1 MGYTKILALVLVV
14 LLWGCDQ
21 SASKKGDLINF
32 VPQNSELVLK
42 ISNFE
47 TLQSDIKNSALIS
60 EFSKTNA
67 TTYFTETHNLFTYL
81 NPKSE
86 SFLCLSTR
94 NDSITDYTFIAQQD
108 STLFN
113 TDSIQNRS
121 VETLKFDDISLQRII
136 IDNKTSYS
144 ATKDSVF
151 IASSSQEIVTAI
163 LKGENK
169 QTPDFKKAIS
179 VKENSDLKA
188 IINNPKVYLND
199 STNVNFATNIALDIS
214 VLPNAL
220 TATGVALA
228 RDTVPQL
235 LRVFEGQVPQQND
248 LEQLIPKD
256 ALSATSYTFNDAA
269 ELIKHLQ
276 PFQTVKPSENAGSIL
291 GSLNEIGEIFLKEGN
306 AIVLKSIDIDMT
318 NEALAKYISEKNTFR
333 ETTIYDFNQPN
344 LLHQT
349 LTPLISSTE
358 VSQAFQ
364 LDDFFVISENE
375 ATTQAIITAYK
386 NNDVLGKSYYFEDAA
401 TQLSNASSILLYKL
415 GDRITD
421 AIAPYFSSEIRS
433 EIASVSL
440 SNYPLA
446 LLQFTYD
453 RDFAH
458 VNLVCKEA
466 SETKQETGIVSE
478 QFSIELENTILG
490 EPQLFTNHRT
500 NGKDIVV
507 QDIGNKLYFISEKGK
522 TLWTKKLDNPIL
534 GKIHE
539 VDILRNGKKQLAF
552 VTKNDLYILDRNGKN
567 VSPFPLQFKDKITQ
581 PLSVFDYDNNRKYRF
596 IITQGSELFMYNNS
610 GNIVKGFTFEKAKSN
625 IVLPPQHIRMGNKDY
640 IVIAEEN
647 GHLNIL
653 HRTGKVR
660 VPLSKKFEFSEIPIE
675 EEKNN
680 FVVITKD
687 NNKISIS
694 QTGKTTTQTL
704 DVSNSYGF
712 VVSGNVKAT
721 MDDNLLRIN
730 GKLTELP
737 FGIYTQPKI
746 FTVNR
751 SKYITTT
758 ETQESKVY
766 VFDTSGDLLHGF
778 PVYGTSASEI
788 GRLSSKAEIGLVVKG
803 SEKEVVLYHL

>member
-1 MGYTKILALVLVV
+1 MGYTKILALVFIV

-21 SASKKGDLINF
+21 SATKKGELINF
-32 VPQNSELVLK
+32 VPQNSDLVLK

-60 EFSKTNA
+60 EFSKTKA
-67 TTYFTETHNLFTYL
+67 TTYFTEAHTLFKHL

-86 SFLCLSTR
+86 SFLSIRKR
-94 NDSITDYTFIAQQD
+94 NDSITDFTFIARQD

-113 TDSIQNRS
+113 IDSIQNRS
-121 VETLKFDDISLQRII
+121 VETLKLDDISLQRINI
-136 IDNKTSYS
+136 ENKTAYS
-144 ATKDSVF
+144 AIQDSVF
-151 IASSSQEIVTAI
+151 IASSSQEIITAI
-163 LKGENK
+163 LRGKNK
-169 QTPDFKKAIS
+169 LDPDFKKAIS
-179 VKENSDLKA
+179 VKENSELTA
-188 IINNPKVYLND
+188 VISNPKVFLND
-199 STNVNFATNIALDIS
+199 STTVNFATNIALDIS

-235 LRVFEGQVPQQND
+235 LKVFEGQVPQQND
-248 LEQLIPKD
+248 LKQIIPKN
-256 ALSATSYTFNDAA
+256 ALSAVSYTYNDAVTLS
-269 ELIKHLQ
+269 ENLH
-276 PFQTVKPSENAGSIL
+276 PFQTITLSENTNSIL
-291 GSLNEIGEIFLKEGN
+291 GSVNEIGEIFLKEGS
-306 AIVLKSIDIDMT
+306 AIVLKSIDSDMT
-318 NEALAKYISEKNTFR
+318 NEALGKYLSENNSFR
-333 ETTIYDFNQPN
+333 ETTIYDFNQPH
-344 LLHQT
+344 LLYKT
-349 LTPLISSTE
+349 LNPLISNTKL
-358 VSQAFQ
+358 SQAFQ
-364 LDDFFVISENE
+364 LDDFFVFSENE
-375 ATTQAIITAYK
+375 AITQAIITAYK
-386 NNDVLGKSYYFEDAA
+386 NNDVVEESYYFKDAS
-401 TQLSNASSILLYKL
+401 TQLSNASSILIYKM
-415 GDRITD
+415 GDKITD
-421 AIAPYFSSEIRS
+421 AIAPYFSSEIATIS
-433 EIASVSL
+433 P

-466 SETKQETGIVSE
+466 SETKQTTGTVAE
-478 QFSIELENTILG
+478 KFSIELESTVLG
-490 EPQLFTNHRT
+490 DPQLFTNHRT
-500 NGKDIVV
+500 NGKDIIV
-507 QDIGNKLYFISEKGK
+507 QDIQNKLYFISEEGK
-522 TLWTKKLDNPIL
+522 TLWTKKLNNPIL

-539 VDILRNGKKQLAF
+539 VDVLRNGKKQLAF
-552 VTKNDLYILDRNGKN
+552 VTKNDFYVLDRTGNN
-567 VSPFPLQFKDKITQ
+567 VSPFPLQFKDEITQ

-596 IITQGSELFMYNNS
+596 IITQGKELFMYENS
-610 GNIVKGFTFEKAKSN
+610 GKIVKGFTFEKAKSD

-640 IVIAEEN
+640 IVIAEQN

-675 EEKNN
+675 EEGSS

-712 VVSGNVKAT
+712 VVNGNVKAT

-751 SKYITTT
+751 NKYITTT

-766 VFDTSGDLLHGF
+766 VFDASGDLLNGF
-778 PVYGTSASEI
+778 PVYGTSPAEI
-788 GRLSSKAEIGLVVKG
+788 GRLSSKSKVGIVIKG
-803 SEKEVVLYHL
+803 SEKEIVLYNL

>member
-14 LLWGCDQ
+14 LLWSCDQ
-21 SASKKGDLINF
+21 SASNKGELIDF

-60 EFSKTNA
+60 AFSKTNA
-67 TTYFTETHNLFTYL
+67 TTYFSETHNLFTYL

-86 SFLCLSTR
+86 SFLCISSR
-94 NDSITDYTFIAQQD
+94 NDSITDYTFIARQD
-108 STLFN
+108 STVFN

-121 VETLKFDDISLQRII
+121 IETLKFDDISLQRII
-136 IDNKTSYS
+136 IDNKTAYS
-144 ATKDSVF
+144 AIQDSVF
-151 IASSSQEIVTAI
+151 IASSSQEIVAAI
-163 LKGENK
+163 LKGKNK
-169 QTPDFKKAIS
+169 QAPNFKKAIS
-179 VKENSDLKA
+179 VKEDSDLKA
-188 IINNPKVYLND
+188 IINTPKVYVND
-199 STNVNFATNIALDIS
+199 STNINFATNIALDIS
-214 VLPNAL
+214 LLPNAL

-248 LEQLIPKD
+248 LEQLIPID
-256 ALSATSYTFNDAA
+256 ALSANSYTFNDAT

-276 PFQTVKPSENAGSIL
+276 PFQTTKPSEHAGSIL
-291 GSLNEIGEIFLKEGN
+291 GSVNELGEIFLNEGH
-306 AIVLKSIDIDMT
+306 ATVLKSIDTDMT
-318 NEALAKYISEKNTFR
+318 NEALAKFISENNTFR
-333 ETTIYDFNQPN
+333 ETTIYDFNQPD
-344 LLHQT
+344 LLYKT
-349 LTPLISSTE
+349 LTPLISPTE

-386 NNDVLGKSYYFEDAA
+386 NNDVLGKSYYFEDASA
-401 TQLSNASSILLYKL
+401 QLSNASSILLYKM

-421 AIAPYFSSEIRS
+421 AIAPYFSSEIAT
-433 EIASVSL
+433 ISL

-466 SETKQETGIVSE
+466 SETKQTTGTVSE

-490 EPQLFTNHRT
+490 DPQLFTNHRT

-552 VTKNDLYILDRNGKN
+552 VTKNDFYVLDRNGKN
-567 VSPFPLQFKDKITQ
+567 VSPFPLQFKDEITQ

-596 IITQGSELFMYNNS
+596 IITQGRELFMYNNS

-675 EEKNN
+675 EEGNS

-687 NNKISIS
+687 NNKVSIS

-751 SKYITTT
+751 NKYITTT

-766 VFDTSGDLLHGF
+766 VFDASGDALHGF

-788 GRLSSKAEIGLVVKG
+788 GGLSSNRKIGLVVKG
-803 SEKEVVLYHL
+803 SEKEVVLYRLK

>member
-1 MGYTKILALVLVV
+1 MGYTKILALVFVV
-14 LLWGCDQ
+14 LLWSCDQ
-21 SASKKGDLINF
+21 SASKKGELIDF
-32 VPQNSELVLK
+32 VPQNSDLVLR

-47 TLQSDIKNSALIS
+47 TLQSDLKNSSLVS
-60 EFSKTNA
+60 KFSKTNLN
-67 TTYFTETHNLFTYL
+67 TYFTKNHNLFKYL
-81 NPKSE
+81 NPTSE
-86 SFLCLSTR
+86 SFLSISTR
-94 NDSITDYTFIAQQD
+94 NDSITDYTFIARQD
-108 STLFN
+108 STVFS

-121 VETLKFDDISLQRII
+121 VETLKFDDISLQRVT
-136 IDNKTSYS
+136 IDNQIAYS
-144 ATKDSVF
+144 AIQDSVF
-151 IASSSQEIVTAI
+151 IASSSQQIVASI
-163 LKGENK
+163 LKGKNK

-179 VKENSDLKA
+179 VKENSELTA
-188 IINNPKVYLND
+188 VINNPKVYLND

-248 LEQLIPKD
+248 LEQIIPKD
-256 ALSATSYTFNDAA
+256 ALSANSYTYNDAT
-269 ELIKHLQ
+269 ELIKNLK
-276 PFQTVKPSENAGSIL
+276 PFQKSSSSENIGTVLGSI
-291 GSLNEIGEIFLKEGN
+291 NEIGEVFLKEGN
-306 AIVLKSIDIDMT
+306 AIVLKSIDTDMT
-318 NEALAKYISEKNTFR
+318 NEALAKYISENNTFR
-333 ETTIYDFNQPN
+333 ETTIYDFIPPN
-344 LLHQT
+344 LFNQT
-349 LTPLISSTE
+349 LTPLISTTGL
-358 VSQAFQ
+358 SQAFQ
-364 LDDFFVISENE
+364 LDDFFVVSENE
-375 ATTQAIITAYK
+375 AVTQAIITAYK
-386 NNDVLGKSYYFEDAA
+386 NNDVLGKSYNFEDASA
-401 TQLSNASSILLYKL
+401 QLSNTSSILMYKM
-415 GDRITD
+415 GNRITD
-421 AIAPYFSSEIRS
+421 AIAPYFSSEIAT
-433 EIASVSL
+433 ISL
-440 SNYPLA
+440 SDYPLA
-446 LLQFTYD
+446 LLQFSYD

-466 SETKQETGIVSE
+466 SKTKQETGTVSE
-478 QFSIELENTILG
+478 QFSIELENTVLG

-507 QDIGNKLYFISEKGK
+507 QDIQNKLYFISEEGK

-539 VDILRNGKKQLAF
+539 VDVLRNGKKQLAF
-552 VTKNDLYILDRNGKN
+552 VTEDNFYVLDRTGNN
-567 VSPFPLQFKDKITQ
+567 VSPFPLQFKDEITQ

-596 IITQGSELFMYNNS
+596 IITQGKELFMYNNT
-610 GNIVKGFTFEKAKSN
+610 GNIVKGFTFEKTKSD

-640 IVIAEEN
+640 IVIAEAN

-675 EEKNN
+675 EEGSS

-687 NNKISIS
+687 NNKVSIS

-712 VVSGNVKAT
+712 VVNGNIKAT

-746 FTVNR
+746 FMVNR
-751 SKYITTT
+751 NKYITTT

-766 VFDTSGDLLHGF
+766 VFDASGILLNGF

-788 GRLSSKAEIGLVVKG
+788 GGLSSKNKLGIVVKG
-803 SEKEVVLYHL
+803 SEKEVVLYGL

>member
-1 MGYTKILALVLVV
+1 MGYTKILAAIFVV

-21 SASKKGDLINF
+21 SASKKGKLINF
-32 VPQNSELVLK
+32 VPQDSDLVLK

-47 TLQSDIKNSALIS
+47 TLQNDLKNSALIS
-60 EFSKTNA
+60 EFSKTNL
-67 TTYFTETHNLFTYL
+67 TTYFTETNNLFKYL
-81 NPKSE
+81 SPKNE
-86 SFLCLSTR
+86 SYLSIRTR
-94 NDSITDYTFIAQQD
+94 NDSVTDYTFVARQD
-108 STLFN
+108 STVFN

-121 VETLKFDDISLQRII
+121 VETLKFDDISLQRIT
-136 IDNKTSYS
+136 IDNKTAYS
-144 ATKDSVF
+144 AIQDSVF
-151 IASSSQEIVTAI
+151 IASSSQETITAI
-163 LKGENK
+163 LKGKNK
-169 QTPDFKKAIS
+169 QTPNFKEAIS
-179 VKENSDLKA
+179 VKEGSELTA
-188 IINNPKVYLND
+188 VINNPKVYVND

-214 VLPNAL
+214 VLPNAF

-248 LEQLIPKD
+248 LEQIIPKD
-256 ALSATSYTFNDAA
+256 ALAANSYTYNDATA
-269 ELIKHLQ
+269 LSKNLQ
-276 PFQTVKPSENAGSIL
+276 PFQKLNSSENIGNVL
-291 GSLNEIGEIFLKEGN
+291 GSVNEIGEIFLKEGN
-306 AIVLKSIDIDMT
+306 AIVLKSIDTDMT
-318 NEALAKYISEKNTFR
+318 NEALGRFISENNSFR

-349 LTPLISSTE
+349 LNPLISNAE
-358 VSQAFQ
+358 LSQAFQ

-375 ATTQAIITAYK
+375 AVTQAIITAYK
-386 NNDVLGKSYYFEDAA
+386 NNDVLGKSHYFEDAS
-401 TQLSNASSILLYKL
+401 TQLSNASSILIYKM
-415 GDRITD
+415 GNRITD
-421 AIAPYFSSEIRS
+421 AIAPYFSSEIS
-433 EIASVSL
+433 TISL

-466 SETKQETGIVSE
+466 SENKQQTGTVSE
-478 QFSIELENTILG
+478 QFSIELENTVLG

-507 QDIGNKLYFISEKGK
+507 QDIGNKLYFISEEGK

-552 VTKNDLYILDRNGKN
+552 VTKNNFYILDRTGNN

-596 IITQGSELFMYNNS
+596 IITQGKELFMYNNN

-640 IVIAEEN
+640 IVIAEEK

-675 EEKNN
+675 EEGNN

-687 NNKISIS
+687 NNKVSIS

-712 VVSGNVKAT
+712 VVNGNVKAT

-751 SKYITTT
+751 NKYITTT

-766 VFDTSGDLLHGF
+766 VFNASGDALNGF

-788 GRLSSKAEIGLVVKG
+788 GRLSSKGKVGIVVKG
-803 SEKEVVLYHL
+803 SEKEVVLYGI